1 LVFKSLIPNIYP
13 IALLLCDLNGNLES
27 TKDKRNICTHYDIFV
42 DQIELYLSTNAR
54 YLTKNSS
61 DYAKRCEEF
70 LENECKGLITSS
82 KPLLQAL
89 SSGVKCEMQL
99 AKKLDHFSRTEFQH
113 ILMWSSDFRN
123 VYSTQRLEKFNLIER
138 VSHVNEII
146 KLLSLKIESN
156 KT

>member
-1 LVFKSLIPNIYP
+1 M
-13 IALLLCDLNGNLES
+13 LLCSLNSNSEATG
-27 TKDKRNICTHYDIFV
+27 DKRNICTNYDIFV

-54 YLTKNSS
+54 YLTKNST

-70 LENECKGLITSS
+70 LQNECKNLIASTKS
-82 KPLLQAL
+82 LQAVTN
-89 SSGVKCEMQL
+89 GVVKCEMHL
-99 AKKLDHFSRTEFQH
+99 EKKLNHFTRTEFQH

-123 VYSTQRLEKFNLIER
+123 AYSTQPLEKFNLVER

-156 KT
+156 RT